1 MNLPRHA
8 LRATREAG
16 QQTRRSF
23 LEAAT
28 RLFRERGLRGVSL
41 ADIAAEVGAFPS
53 QVTYYFGGK
62 EPLFVEAACLDLLRL
77 GSDMEAAA
85 RRARSQEAMSRE
97 LLKLALDSPA
107 PLAFVEAQLLARQRP
122 ELRVMVQRTVGRLYA
137 EGERAIR
144 ETLGERGWDLGT
156 TPDVQIRLFWANII
170 GMSLEAAGTGEL
182 FSRDSTHAALLTLF
196 RPSRPSG
203 PSRSRRSAKTGGRAG

>member
-1 MNLPRHA
+1 MSVPRHA
-8 LRATREAG
+8 LRARREAG

-23 LEAAT
+23 LDAAT

-41 ADIAAEVGAFPS
+41 SDIAEAAGAFPS

-62 EPLFVEAACLDLLRL
+62 EQLFVEAACHDMLRL
-77 GSDMEAAA
+77 GSDMESAA
-85 RRARSQEAMSRE
+85 RDAASPETMGRE
-97 LLKLALDSPA
+97 LLELALDSPA
-107 PLAFVEAQLLARQRP
+107 PLAFVEAQLLARHRP
-122 ELRVMVQRTVGRLYA
+122 ELRDMVQNTVGRLYA

-156 TPDVQIRLFWANII
+156 TPDVQIRLFWANIL

-182 FSRDSTHAALLTLF
+182 FSRESTQAALLTLF
-196 RPSRPSG
+196 RPGPRPG
-203 PSRSRRSAKTGGRAG
+203 QRRGRR

>member
-1 MNLPRHA
+1 MSVSRHA
-8 LRATREAG
+8 VRATRDAG
-16 QQTRRSF
+16 KQTRRSF

-28 RLFRERGLRGVSL
+28 RLFRERGLRGVSV

-62 EPLFVEAACLDLLRL
+62 EQLFVEAACLDLLRL
-77 GSDMEAAA
+77 GSQMEAAA
-85 RRARSQEAMSRE
+85 QRTDSPDAMGKE
-97 LLKLALDSPA
+97 LLALALDSRA

-122 ELRVMVQRTVGRLYA
+122 EVRDMVQKTVGRLYA

-156 TPDVQIRLFWANII
+156 TPDVQIRLFWANIL

-182 FSRDSTHAALLTLF
+182 FSRESTEAALLTIF
-196 RPSRPSG
+196 RP
-203 PSRSRRSAKTGGRAG
+203 A

>member
-1 MNLPRHA
+1 VSVPRQA

-23 LEAAT
+23 LDAAT
-28 RLFRERGLRGVSL
+28 RLFRDRGLRGVSL
-41 ADIAAEVGAFPS
+41 SDIAAEVGAFPS

-62 EPLFVEAACLDLLRL
+62 EQLFVEAACLDLLRL
-77 GSDMEAAA
+77 GSEMEAAA
-85 RRARSQEAMSRE
+85 RRAESQAAMSTE
-97 LLKLALDSPA
+97 LLTLALDSPA

-122 ELRVMVQRTVGRLYA
+122 ELRDMVQKTVGRLYA

-156 TPDVQIRLFWANII
+156 TPDVQIRLFWANIL

-182 FSRDSTHAALLTLF
+182 FSRESTQAALLTLF
-196 RPSRPSG
+196 RPSQRTAPAKPPRP
-203 PSRSRRSAKTGGRAG
+203 R